1 MTAPDRDE
9 LRRRLERARRNAAGR
24 RQFDDELRRE
34 VVEYV
39 RGRVS
44 DGASKTQATRE
55 LGLEQRT
62 VWGWMQRQGRP
73 VVREVEVMDMPSPE
87 QAALR
92 TFELRLTSNAVV
104 PGLTL
109 EDISELLRFS
119 R

>member
-1 MTAPDRDE
+1 
-9 LRRRLERARRNAAGR
+9 
-24 RQFDDELRRE
+24 
-34 VVEYV
+34 
-39 RGRVS
+39 
-44 DGASKTQATRE
+44 
-55 LGLEQRT
+55 
-62 VWGWMQRQGRP
+62 MQRQGRP

-109 EDISELLRFS
+109 EDITELLRFS